1 MTRIMKSLTPC
12 LARGAKPPQGGFCF
26 SWGIVNRGVL
36 VALPKPRTRVYVDGL
51 NFYYAA
57 FRRSRFER
65 FKWLD
70 VSAFCS
76 AALPRNDVELV
87 RYFTARLDPS
97 RGRAGQRARQ
107 DAYLLALRS
116 LPGLAIHYGQFVEHP
131 KLHWLVNPPP
141 RGPRRALVWV
151 PEEKGSDVNLASH
164 LLVDGSTGGYDVA
177 VVVSNDADLLEPVRL
192 VREVLGLPV
201 GVLKVQ
207 GGQRACVFAKQADF
221 VRTVRRS
228 HFAASQL
235 PDVIENE
242 GTRIQKPPE
251 W

>member
-1 MTRIMKSLTPC
+1 VPLSKL
-12 LARGAKPPQGGFCF
+12 
-26 SWGIVNRGVL
+26 
-36 VALPKPRTRVYVDGL
+36 RTRVYVDGL
-51 NFYYAA
+51 DFYYAA
-57 FRRSRFER
+57 FRRSHFER

-76 AALPRNDVELV
+76 AALPRNDVQLV

-97 RGRAGQRARQ
+97 RGRAGQRGRQ
-107 DAYLLALRS
+107 DTYLSALQT
-116 LPGLAIHYGQFVEHP
+116 LPGLAIHFGQFVEHA
-131 KLHWLVNPPP
+131 KLHWLVEPPP
-141 RGPRRALVWV
+141 HGPSKALVWV

-164 LLVDGSTGGYDVA
+164 LLVDGFTGRYEVA
-177 VVVSNDADLLEPVRL
+177 VVISNDADLLEPVRL

-235 PDVIENE
+235 PNVIETE
-242 GTRIQKPPE
+242 GTRIEKPPE